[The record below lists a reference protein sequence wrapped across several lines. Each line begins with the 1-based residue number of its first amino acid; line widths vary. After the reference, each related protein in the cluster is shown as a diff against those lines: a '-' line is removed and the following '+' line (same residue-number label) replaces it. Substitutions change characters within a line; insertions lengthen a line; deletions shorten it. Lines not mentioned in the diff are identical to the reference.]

1 MSRRRRIAT
10 ALMGV
15 AASLIAVAAFAES
28 EAPPALSREWSGEAP
43 RVEATCEPDDLRFAG
58 APMFR
63 VRAPAAGRVHF
74 LARKERCRGN
84 CPHLRADS
92 LAPGDIAFA
101 GPEDRGF
108 RCVAAGTPQGR
119 LTGGFLAAENLVPA
133 TPDTALSG
141 AFLLG
146 TWRRDSTSLIRFFT
160 RGPEGIVAQGSGTWR
175 GAGTINEGGFSAAF
189 TAIPP
194 LLLLRDGGCA
204 VIFERRGPYLLVND
218 NARCGGNNVRFVGIY
233 IRQRPQR

>member
-1 MSRRRRIAT
+1 MSCRRRISIALLGMAATLAT
-10 ALMGV
+10 A
-15 AASLIAVAAFAES
+15 AAFAES
-28 EAPPALSREWSGEAP
+28 EAPQPLSREWRGEAP
-43 RVEATCEPDDLRFAG
+43 RVGATCEPDDLRFAA

-63 VRAPAAGRVHF
+63 VRAATAGRVHF

-92 LAPGDIAFA
+92 LAPGDIVFA

-119 LTGGFLAAENLVPA
+119 LTGGFLAAENLAPA
-133 TPDTALSG
+133 MPDTVLSG
-141 AFLLG
+141 AFLIG
-146 TWRRDSTSLIRFFT
+146 TWRRHSSSLIRFFT

-175 GAGTINEGGFSAAF
+175 GTGTVNEGGFSAGF
-189 TAIPP
+189 MLIPP
-194 LLLLRDGGCA
+194 VLLLRDGACA

-233 IRQRPQR
+233 IRQPPQR